1 MLFKNNPHQNLL
13 NLPSFFVNQMVLAT
27 ALTLIRVLA
36 LPAIIYLILQ
46 QNASAWA
53 LAIFSATII
62 ANFLDRR
69 QEKKANFKVGSFLD
83 PFADKILVMGLLLF
97 FAWED
102 RFSWLVLVFF
112 MVADLL
118 SATIRWTASRDD
130 LLFKEKAYQR
140 IVVHSQQG
148 IVCGLILDNLIS
160 PEMASSIVLLFTLA
174 GVVFA
179 VVSVFYYFLVYGKN
193 IRVLWKLGKEV
204 KEEKMV
210 ILANKKSGGYQDRY
224 RRHLLHVFS
233 RRRMTP
239 ILYLPKRE
247 NMYLDIEKATKDA
260 EQVII
265 AGGDGSFE
273 SALNYRP
280 FWKKSLGFF
289 PLGKGNAFYSYFY
302 RGKRFEYLRSRFK
315 FKEADLD
322 VVELEWDHGKVQT
335 EFLSVGLDAEIARL
349 SQDRK
354 HNGFYAYFKACLK
367 GITKAQASFDLD
379 LKIDRK
385 KISWENCITLTL
397 GKVPF
402 FGFGMRSLFH
412 AEPDDGKI
420 YGVGHVNKHSALFNK
435 ALRLWS
441 ILLLNMGMVRPPMVE
456 IKGKLI
462 EVKSEVPF
470 PLQAG
475 GEFLGFTQWVRVR
488 VVRKQKVL
496 VI

>member
-1 MLFKNNPHQNLL
+1 
-13 NLPSFFVNQMVLAT
+13 MVLAT

-53 LAIFSATII
+53 LAIFSATIVL
-62 ANFLDRR
+62 NFLGRR
-69 QEKKANFKVGSFLD
+69 IEKKAGITVKVGSFLD

-97 FAWED
+97 FAYKGN
-102 RFSWLVLVFF
+102 FSWLVLAFF
-112 MVADLL
+112 MAADLL
-118 SATIRWTASRDD
+118 SAAIRWTASRDD
-130 LLFKEKAYQR
+130 ILFKEKAYHK
-140 IVVHSQQG
+140 IIVHSQQG

-160 PEMASSIVLLFTLA
+160 PEMASSIVLLFTLT
-174 GVVFA
+174 GVIFA
-179 VVSVFYYFLVYGKN
+179 LVSVFYYFWGYGRN
-193 IRVLWKLGKEV
+193 LRMLREFGKEV
-204 KEEKMV
+204 KERKMV
-210 ILANKKSGGYQDRY
+210 ILANKKSGGYHDRY
-224 RRHLLHVFS
+224 RRHLLRVFS

-247 NMYLDIEKATKDA
+247 NMYQDIEKATKDA

-315 FKEADLD
+315 FKETNLD
-322 VVELEWDHGKVQT
+322 VIELEWDQGKVQT
-335 EFLSVGLDAEIARL
+335 EFLSLGIDAEIPRL

-354 HNGFYAYFKACLK
+354 HNGFFAYFKAGC
-367 GITKAQASFDLD
+367 KAAFKSRASFDLN
-379 LKIDRK
+379 LRIDGK
-385 KISWENCITLTL
+385 KKVWENCFNLTL
-397 GKVPF
+397 GKIPF
-402 FGFGMRSLFH
+402 YGFGMRSLFH
-412 AEPDDGKI
+412 AYPDDGLV
-420 YGVGHVNKHSALFNK
+420 YGLGYVNKHFPLFNK

-441 ILLLNMGMVRPPMVE
+441 IFIVNMGMNKPPVVE
-456 IKGKLI
+456 IKGKVI
-462 EVKSEVPF
+462 EVRSDVPF